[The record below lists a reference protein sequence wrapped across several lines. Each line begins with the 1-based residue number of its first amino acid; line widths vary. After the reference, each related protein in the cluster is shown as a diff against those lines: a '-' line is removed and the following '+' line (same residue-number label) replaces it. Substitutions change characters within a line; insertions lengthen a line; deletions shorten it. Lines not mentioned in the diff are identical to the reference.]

1 MRRSRSRSVK
11 KQKSTA
17 LRSNSKKRQQKSRS
31 TSKTAKHRLKSPTNS
46 SDKIETTTLNSC
58 SLGAELQ
65 KKFKSSNQISPLK
78 KGPQSIVTK
87 ASTTPTN
94 QTNPSRLVNN
104 SEMYNNNNNNNNN
117 NPSHQP
123 QPTSLN
129 NTTSS
134 SINSSNLIEINTSNN
149 DKKTQKL
156 CITKTLPP
164 LPLPDVD
171 PNDFMDQT
179 SSTSIA

>member
-1 MRRSRSRSVK
+1 MRRSRSVK
-11 KQKSTA
+11 KQKSTT

-31 TSKTAKHRLKSPTNS
+31 TSKTAKNRLKSPKNS

-104 SEMYNNNNNNNNN
+104 SEMYNNNNN
-117 NPSHQP
+117 PSHQS

-129 NTTSS
+129 NTTNS

-171 PNDFMDQT
+171 TNDFMDQT

>member
-1 MRRSRSRSVK
+1 MRRSRSVK
-11 KQKSTA
+11 KQKSTT

-31 TSKTAKHRLKSPTNS
+31 TSKTAKNRLKSPKNS

-94 QTNPSRLVNN
+94 QTNPSRLVNI
-104 SEMYNNNNNNNNN
+104 SEMYNNNN

-171 PNDFMDQT
+171 TNDFMDQT